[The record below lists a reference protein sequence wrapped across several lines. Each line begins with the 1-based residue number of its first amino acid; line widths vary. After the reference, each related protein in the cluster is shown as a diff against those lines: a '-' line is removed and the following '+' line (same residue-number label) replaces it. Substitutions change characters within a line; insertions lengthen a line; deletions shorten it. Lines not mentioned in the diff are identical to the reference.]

1 MKLSL
6 VAAASAVVLLLAAAP
21 AAQAQQK
28 INPWKHCGI
37 GAMIFDDNGAAAAI
51 SNIIWDLG
59 TTAVSSNISS
69 QDTCKGVKVAAAQFI
84 NDSIVNIEEETVI
97 GQGKHLTAM
106 LNMMGCEVAAHPV
119 IINAVRADLDVSVV
133 NNTAKAEAYYLQL
146 EDKTS
151 GQFAA
156 QCQVI

>member
-6 VAAASAVVLLLAAAP
+6 VAAASAVVLSLAAAP

-28 INPWKHCGI
+28 VNPWKQCGI
-37 GAMIFDDNGAAAAI
+37 GAMIFDDNGVAAAI

-69 QDTCKGVKVAAAQFI
+69 QDSCVGVKVTAAQFI

-97 GQGKHLTAM
+97 GGGEHLTAM
-106 LNMMGCEVAAHPV
+106 LNLMGCEASVHQAV
-119 IINAVRADLDVSVV
+119 IDDVRADLDLSHA
-133 NNTAKAEAYYLQL
+133 TSAAKAEAYYLQL
-146 EDKTS
+146 DNAVNSK
-151 GQFAA
+151 FAA